1 MATSPTPTTAPA
13 SAWSPLG
20 GTVPVVA
27 SVPKSATFQ
36 FGYDGHDFY
45 LLKIGAVVAVAR

>member
-1 MATSPTPTTAPA
+1 MTPPTTHTTA
-13 SAWSPLG
+13 SSPFG
-20 GTVPVVA
+20 GAVPVVA

-36 FGYDGHDFY
+36 FGYDGHDFF